1 MPGAKARL
9 APSPSSAGGDADI
22 ASIGILVADQ
32 TRCRMLFA
40 LADGRALPASRLA
53 AEAEISAATA
63 SSHLRKL
70 TESGLLK
77 VETKGRFRHYRLA
90 GPDVANLIEALERLA
105 PTLPV
110 RSLAQSQR
118 ARAWREAR
126 SCYDHLAGRVAVE
139 LMRSM
144 VNAGH
149 LEATGQVSD
158 RDGSVQYAISDHG
171 FSFLNELGV
180 QVPEDGQA
188 VHHHVDSTEM
198 SSHLSG
204 ALGSALFGRLTALQ
218 WIERSTGSRT
228 VRITESG
235 GQGLHQRFG
244 ISFEAR

>member
-53 AEAEISAATA
+53 VEAEISAATA

-70 TESGLLK
+70 TEAGLLE

-126 SCYDHLAGRVAVE
+126 TCYDHLAGRVAVE

-144 VNAGH
+144 VRSGH
-149 LEATGQVSD
+149 LEATGEMSGPD
-158 RDGSVQYAISDHG
+158 SAGQYAVSHSG

-180 QVPEDGQA
+180 RVPENGRP
-188 VHHHVDSTEM
+188 VRHHVDSTEL

-204 ALGSALFGRLTALQ
+204 ALGSALLGRLTELQ
-218 WIERSTGSRT
+218 WIERSPGSRT
-228 VRITESG
+228 ARITESG

-244 ISFEAR
+244 ISFDAR